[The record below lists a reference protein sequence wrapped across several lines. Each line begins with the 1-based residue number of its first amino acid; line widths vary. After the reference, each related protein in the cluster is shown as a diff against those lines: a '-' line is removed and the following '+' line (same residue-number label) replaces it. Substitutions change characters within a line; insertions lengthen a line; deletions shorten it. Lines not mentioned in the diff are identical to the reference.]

1 MDQSFVKKEYK
12 QPLVSQDQEQ
22 NCDEDCQA
30 MCNLF
35 NQGDCSHCGFVIT
48 RNRTRLRIRKE
59 CNRRENKTKRATKIV
74 KQCVTCSISTETAH
88 IAAAS
93 DVLTQ
98 MKGKLLK
105 V

>member
-1 MDQSFVKKEYK
+1 MKIVKRC
-12 QPLVSQDQEQ
+12 VT
-22 NCDEDCQA
+22 
-30 MCNLF
+30 
-35 NQGDCSHCGFVIT
+35 CSIKGTAHIADVII

-59 CNRRENKTKRATKIV
+59 CNRRENKTKHATKIV
-74 KQCVTCSISTETAH
+74 KQCVTCSINTETAH